1 MAAWS
6 DVGLALVVGANGVGG
21 TLLATRAQM
30 RDSRNQRRAAEQAA
44 RVDRVASVLGP
55 IQTLLIDLMPPR
67 ALMSSF
73 SEVAHVAEN
82 RRERWLP
89 LRDQLEVVLVME
101 SDASVRDSMRRLEV
115 SIERTYTR
123 LGLAVNPDAG
133 MARDDGR
140 TFYDDAVEHHTEAA
154 RIAEGIAADLHRDG
168 TTKAPSRAEN
178 DRDFPPE
185 TFTDTEQ

>member
-6 DVGLALVVGANGVGG
+6 DVGLAVVAGAIGVGG
-21 TLLATRAQM
+21 TLAATRAQM
-30 RDSRNQRRAAEQAA
+30 RDSRSQRRAAEQAA
-44 RVDRVASVLGP
+44 RVNRVASVLGP

-67 ALMSSF
+67 ALSNF
-73 SEVAHVAEN
+73 SEVAHVSES

-101 SDASVRDSMRRLEV
+101 PDADIRDSMRRLEV
-115 SIERTYTR
+115 SIENTYTR
-123 LGLAVNPDAG
+123 LGLALNPNAA
-133 MARDDGR
+133 MVREDGR
-140 TFYDDAVEHHTEAA
+140 TFYDDAVDHHTEAA
-154 RIAEGIAADLHRDG
+154 RIAEEIAADLHLEGNGRA
-168 TTKAPSRAEN
+168 TRRAEN